1 MATINDWTYEK
12 TVGFPTIIKIEFVK
26 PDGTAASTELT
37 STTWTE
43 TWTDYRTIFYK
54 DADGKEQSTDVV
66 IYRHSSTR
74 STIAAVNGAYVKWC
88 LEKGQSLPVG
98 DANRESETVYTYE
111 VTSSGPRLIYEKTTE
126 YISEVEL
133 AGSLNIDD
141 YTGVI
146 PGTGLIISCI
156 TENSYEEMLVT
167 VWVGG
172 TGGVP
177 ISRIH
182 TKQATTRYQA
192 MGLTQEGQQSA
203 AKQLANDKGDG
214 VIVYKVILAMME
226 LMCDGTEIRTSI
238 GRVQPQSRPSPNDLM
253 ENYVT
258 DPYYNDPLL
267 DDLGSGTFYD
277 SSTLTPDSQVELTF
291 DNTDGTY
298 APQTD
303 YYNMPYSPDS
313 VIGTDGSIIDGG
325 AAQAAMEYGEML
337 TALKVGYASGFNVT
351 TSADRLP
358 SLPFAPLFINLQGLS
373 ISTRLNGTSWAFDAS
388 GIVASSDLLL
398 CGVAGATGDPATS
411 WVRLTVPIESLPV
424 LDAPADSTSSAPAS
438 TITAP
443 SGFDATDPGT
453 VFTGLPQDNND
464 VPATTQSTDAVIA
477 PYVLNEPMVARSRH
491 RVLMIEQQYALSGTE
506 AITATSRTGA
516 GVTGADA
523 SIVTGPMDYYVIIY
537 RWTDSTGLDT
547 KTEFVEPFAG
557 TTGWGWSGFSYTT
570 YAEWADDVAGQPGAE
585 SVVIYADQI
594 RADYPTAATVQVN
607 LRVAWESETPVSAAD
622 VQLSAQGFSGGTMEI
637 STADP
642 SELIWVNTTATSQ
655 TPAYG
660 ITVQSSY
667 NSIDYIDPG
676 DLVATLE
683 INLETGAITLVPA

>member
-12 TVGFPTIIKIEFVK
+12 TVGFPTIIKIKFVK

-43 TWTDYRTIFYK
+43 TWTDYTTITYY
-54 DADGKEQSTDVV
+54 DADGKLQSTDVEV
-66 IYRHSSTR
+66 KQESFTR
-74 STIAAVNGAYVKWC
+74 STAAAVNGAYVKWR
-88 LEKGQSLPVG
+88 LEKDLGLPAG
-98 DANRESETVYTYE
+98 DANR
-111 VTSSGPRLIYEKTTE
+111 TSTTTKQYVITNTGPRIAFDKTIE
-126 YISEVEL
+126 YVSGFEF
-133 AGSLNIDD
+133 AGSLNIED
-141 YTGVI
+141 YTGFTPNGDLVC
-146 PGTGLIISCI
+146 SCI
-156 TENSYEEMLVT
+156 TENRYDEFTSSEGRVY
-167 VWVGG
+167 
-172 TGGVP
+172 
-177 ISRIH
+177 
-182 TKQATTRYQA
+182 TKQSTTRYQA
-192 MGLTQEGQQSA
+192 MGLTQEGSQSA
-203 AKQLANDKGDG
+203 AKQLASDKGDG
-214 VIVYKVILAMME
+214 AVTLKVFLAMQE
-226 LMCDGTEIRTSI
+226 LMCDGTQVRVSI
-238 GRVQPQSRPSPNDLM
+238 GRAQLSARPSATDLM

-267 DDLGSGTFYD
+267 QDLGSGTFYD

-411 WVRLTVPIESLPV
+411 WVRLTVPVESLPV
-424 LDAPADSTSSAPAS
+424 LDAPTDSTSSAPAS

-464 VPATTQSTDAVIA
+464 VPATTQGTDAVIA

-622 VQLSAQGFSGGTMEI
+622 VQLSVQGFSGGTMEI